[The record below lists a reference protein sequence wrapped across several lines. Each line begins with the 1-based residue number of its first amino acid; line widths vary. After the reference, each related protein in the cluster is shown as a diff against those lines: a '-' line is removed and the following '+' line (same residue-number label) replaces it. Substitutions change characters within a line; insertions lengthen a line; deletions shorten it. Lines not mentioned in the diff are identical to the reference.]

1 MNNQDNSFEEPSP
14 GENKPESRPAETYLP
29 DTAQDRRDSEIQE
42 IAHEEATGPTFI
54 PKRSSK
60 EDADYQKAM
69 TESGPYLTLGM
80 QLAAS
85 LAAFAGIGWWIDSV
99 NNSSPLWL
107 GIMAGG
113 GAVLS
118 LTYFIMT
125 TLRLSK
131 LEETKRVK
139 K

>member
-1 MNNQDNSFEEPSP
+1 MNNQDNSFEEPLLT
-14 GENKPESRPAETYLP
+14 ENKPESRPAGSFPSDNTK
-29 DTAQDRRDSEIQE
+29 DRLDSEIRE
-42 IAHEEATGPTFI
+42 LAHDEATGPSFI
-54 PKRSSK
+54 PKRNAK

-69 TESGPYLTLGM
+69 TESGPYLTLGL
-80 QLAAS
+80 QLAGS

-107 GIMAGG
+107 GIMSGG